1 MLLYLLRHG
10 DAVEQGFDDV
20 SRPLSPLGEEQAANA
35 ANYFISLNL
44 SLDLILSS
52 PLLRAKQTA
61 EIIGKVMNVAECRT
75 TEYLVPQTSERELL
89 RQLNECGR
97 NSVLLVG
104 HEPHLRALV
113 SLLVAG
119 SRHANIAVKKGVL
132 LSLET
137 STPVQPVSAV
147 LKWMLTNEQMKR
159 MQKQDDNL
167 STD

>member
-1 MLLYLLRHG
+1 
-10 DAVEQGFDDV
+10 
-20 SRPLSPLGEEQAANA
+20 
-35 ANYFISLNL
+35 
-44 SLDLILSS
+44 
-52 PLLRAKQTA
+52 
-61 EIIGKVMNVAECRT
+61 MNVAECRT

-113 SLLVAG
+113 SMLIAG

-159 MQKQDDNL
+159 MQKQNDNL
-167 STD
+167 STG